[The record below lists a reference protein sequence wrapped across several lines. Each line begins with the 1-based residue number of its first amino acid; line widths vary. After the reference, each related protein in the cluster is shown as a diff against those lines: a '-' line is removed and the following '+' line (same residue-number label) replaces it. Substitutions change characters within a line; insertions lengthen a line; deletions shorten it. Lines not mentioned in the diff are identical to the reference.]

1 MLGSLLWLVS
11 KKQPLVFKRPGCDGM
26 NLAFTESDLY
36 LTEVSLSKKV
46 SANLAISRVSG
57 IELIKYTEEEM
68 KNLIKISILATAL
81 FGGSSYAN
89 DCSLPGNIESGVT
102 YKSLMVGDNTIVNVQ
117 IVDVDYETCWMKVF
131 RVGINEEIWMN
142 LRLLSTIIP

>member
-1 MLGSLLWLVS
+1 M
-11 KKQPLVFKRPGCDGM
+11 
-26 NLAFTESDLY
+26 
-36 LTEVSLSKKV
+36 TEVSLSKKV